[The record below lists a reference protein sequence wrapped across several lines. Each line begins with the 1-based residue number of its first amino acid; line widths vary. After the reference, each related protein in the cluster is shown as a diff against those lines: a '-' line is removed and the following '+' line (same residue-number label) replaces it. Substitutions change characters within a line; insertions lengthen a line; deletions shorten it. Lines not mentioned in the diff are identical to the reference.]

1 MHTIDTEYTE
11 TDKTL
16 LLVLIQYVRND
27 RKLKRVA

>member
-1 MHTIDTEYTE
+1 MHTIYTEYSE

-16 LLVLIQYVRND
+16 LLVLVQYVRND